1 MVGDLGQQVAGA
13 APAAAG
19 VVEGKRLG
27 LPAGPRVGH
36 ARLVSSMLPDDV
48 DLSSNLMWP
57 EAVAAAEN
65 ALLALTTEGRP
76 GLIQEERL
84 RRNLLSSQPLCFNLF
99 GYLGAHEQ
107 SLLPWVRTIQPEA
120 ASIDDVRLEWAP
132 ATGTLGGSAFD
143 AFVSYETG
151 AGNSGFV
158 GVEVKYAED
167 LAAAQ
172 RKPANDKYKAPT
184 LTGSWKT
191 GAVERLDKPKLRQF
205 WYNQLLT
212 QVVLASGEYDEGFG
226 AVVACAADHSA
237 REVTATVSCRAD
249 RPGCASLL
257 LDRGRRRV
265 RARPRRLADQVH
277 RALPDLRTAGRMT
290 RQLDSSVA
298 AEAPMPVPTA

>member
-1 MVGDLGQQVAGA
+1 MSVIDPSLPWNDAQWSEPSDNKWQAQLRRQQAWWR
-13 APAAAG
+13 
-19 VVEGKRLG
+19 ENRLG

-36 ARLVSSMLPDDV
+36 ARLVSSMLPDHV
-48 DLSSNLMWP
+48 DLSTNLMWP

-99 GYLGAHEQ
+99 GYLGAHGQ

-120 ASIDDVRLEWAP
+120 ASNDDVRLEWAP

-143 AFVSYETG
+143 AFVSYQTG

-237 REVTATVSCRAD
+237 REVTATV
-249 RPGCASLL
+249 
-257 LDRGRRRV
+257 
-265 RARPRRLADQVH
+265 
-277 RALPDLRTAGRMT
+277 
-290 RQLDSSVA
+290 A
-298 AEAPMPVPTA
+298 AELTDPAALRFSSIEDVVASVQGHDDWQTRFTERYLTYAQRAG